1 MELTP
6 AINVRQPFRAYAHN
20 PENAMQSVSSYRKP
34 VSNKSYGIEIEC
46 ILPSN
51 AAPEPY
57 AYQGFW
63 FVITDA
69 SINSEYDMRGRE
81 FVSQPLPADWLCN
94 EIYKLAKK
102 YEWTHNDSCGIHVH
116 VSRKWFS
123 DKKARA
129 VHAFIERLS
138 EDDYSLLFGRVP
150 NYYCMRGAAYN
161 SERRYVPVNTQNKN
175 TIELRM
181 FSSGSG
187 KWAAYCVHMAEY
199 LVSNALHLTVHGCFA
214 IKDLYYKE

>member
-1 MELTP
+1 
-6 AINVRQPFRAYAHN
+6 
-20 PENAMQSVSSYRKP
+20 MQSVSSYRKP

-46 ILPSN
+46 LLPSDK
-51 AAPEPY
+51 APAGYEH
-57 AYQGFW
+57 QGFW
-63 FVITDA
+63 YVTYDT
-69 SINSEYDMRGRE
+69 SIDVAFQQRGRE
-81 FVSQPLPADWLCN
+81 FVSQPLPANWLCK

-123 DKKARA
+123 EKKARA
-129 VHAFIERLS
+129 VHEFIEQL
-138 EDDYSLLFGRVP
+138 DLNDYAALFGRDT
-150 NYYCMRGAAYN
+150 NGYCQEGHAFGAT
-161 SERRYVPVNTQNKN
+161 RYMPVNALNKD

-181 FSSGSG
+181 FRSGDA
-187 KWAAYCVHMAEY
+187 KWAAYCVRMAEY